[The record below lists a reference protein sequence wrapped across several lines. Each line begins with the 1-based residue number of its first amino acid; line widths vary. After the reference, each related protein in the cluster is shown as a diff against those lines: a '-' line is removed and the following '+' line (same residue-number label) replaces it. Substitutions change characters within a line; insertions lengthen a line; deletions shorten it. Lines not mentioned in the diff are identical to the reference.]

1 MNIRRIAMMM
11 LFVGAFAMTLSGC
24 ATQRGGL
31 TDQGI
36 AEAIKSDL
44 EAQSGPE
51 GPFGINVLVQR
62 GEVTLDGEVSSNRA
76 KEEAMGIAQRMEGVR
91 DVKSFLVITE

>member
-1 MNIRRIAMMM
+1 MNIRRIAMMF

-24 ATQRGGL
+24 AHQRGGL

-44 EAQSGPE
+44 EAPSGPQ
-51 GPFGINVLVQR
+51 GPFEINVLVQR
-62 GEVTLDGEVSSNRA
+62 GEVTLDGEVASNRA
-76 KEEAMGIAQRMEGVR
+76 RDEAMAAAQRMEGVR
-91 DVKSFLVITE
+91 DVKSFLIVTE